1 MMPFWLANQAS
12 LLATLLM
19 FWFFAGLLMLFA
31 RTDKPLALSGGIKPL
46 PEIVHRTEQF
56 EILIPTTS

>member
-1 MMPFWLANQAS
+1 
-12 LLATLLM
+12 
-19 FWFFAGLLMLFA
+19 MLFA

-56 EILIPTTS
+56 EYTHTNDLLI